1 MQIINLG
8 NDYATITG
16 GFVKK
21 GQATIIDDWELPIMR
36 AIGAKVEII
45 EERVAEP
52 SKTLEEPKPV
62 KKKKKC

>member
-8 NDYATITG
+8 DDYATITG
-16 GFVKK
+16 GLVKK
-21 GQATIIDDWELPIMR
+21 GKTTVIDDWELPVMR

-45 EERVAEP
+45 EERCAEP
-52 SKTLEEPKPV
+52 SKTLEEQKPV